1 MQRDID
7 FDWIDVINSAFLFYA
22 LGSIAIVVEMNLIV
36 GVQIIW
42 TDVLHHNPNRTLI
55 ETLIT
60 IPALG
65 FAGGI
70 FYGIFHLSG
79 ALLLASL
86 VVLLSIR
93 LAQSVSIWAIIAVA
107 PLCAIVIYLQDAA
120 LPTYH
125 WYTDDDTGS
134 REATVSRAL
143 YFLSILVPALIAAWF
158 GLRRHL
164 QRERR

>member
-1 MQRDID
+1 MQRDIH

-36 GVQIIW
+36 GVQTIW
-42 TDVLHHNPNRTLI
+42 TDVLHHNPNRTWI

-60 IPALG
+60 IPVLG

-93 LAQSVSIWAIIAVA
+93 RAQSVSIWAIIAVV
-107 PLCAIVIYLQDAA
+107 PVCVVVVYLQDAA
-120 LPTYH
+120 LPTFH
-125 WYTDDDTGS
+125 WYTDEDTGP

-143 YFLSILVPALIAAWF
+143 YFSSILVPALIAAWF
-158 GLRRHL
+158 GIQRHL
-164 QRERR
+164 PRERR